1 MEQTLLQWAKEG
13 HVPNSDAAGKERWT
27 NCTHVRKAVYYSE
40 NEVHAD
46 PDAAKA
52 VLKAKRKECRE
63 AAKKR
68 EQKRKE
74 LGMYRENMKTAWQ
87 WLQEGRVPN
96 PDARWKNGESLNK
109 TFNTCSFGS
118 RHYYCHIGETHLLGD
133 SEELQQAI
141 RTNESE
147 FNQN

>member
-52 VLKAKRKECRE
+52 VLKAKRKECR
-63 AAKKR
+63 KQQR
-68 EQKRKE
+68 
-74 LGMYRENMKTAWQ
+74 N
-87 WLQEGRVPN
+87 VN
-96 PDARWKNGESLNK
+96 KNGKSLEC
-109 TFNTCSFGS
+109 TV
-118 RHYYCHIGETHLLGD
+118 RI
-133 SEELQQAI
+133 
-141 RTNESE
+141 
-147 FNQN
+147 